1 MSKFLSLAVLLAV
14 AAVMPAL
21 HAEDKVLI
29 QITPEARM
37 RFTRGKA
44 AWSDGVLKGKLP
56 LSVSFSDQR
65 FKVDPSK
72 IYTLSGEFRLTSGG
86 ESKDNMWFGLVC
98 FDEAGRDISSQTLN
112 RIVPD
117 LVETAETAPK
127 GAKVIVVKG
136 EGLGKWMKF
145 LQTGR
150 VIAVG
155 AKADR
160 SDLPNFDLLYSLPK
174 GATKRADGSVE
185 IKLRGA
191 VNTEI
196 PAGTKLGLHSYG
208 DSLLFTPRGRI
219 NGEWRTFS
227 GSFAAKPES
236 GVVGFRPTTRSISF
250 GFFCRDKEGEVEVRN
265 LKLVE
270 SED

>member
-1 MSKFLSLAVLLAV
+1 MGNQV
-14 AAVMPAL
+14 
-21 HAEDKVLI
+21 EG
-29 QITPEARM
+29 E
-37 RFTRGKA
+37 
-44 AWSDGVLKGKLP
+44 LK
-56 LSVSFSDQR
+56 
-65 FKVDPSK
+65 
-72 IYTLSGEFRLTSGG
+72 
-86 ESKDNMWFGLVC
+86 
-98 FDEAGRDISSQTLN
+98 
-112 RIVPD
+112 
-117 LVETAETAPK
+117 K

-136 EGLGKWMKF
+136 DGLGKWMKF

-160 SDLPNFDLLYSLPK
+160 SDLPNFNLLYTRPK
-174 GATKRADGSVE
+174 GATKRDDGSVE
-185 IKLRGA
+185 IKLRSA
-191 VNTEI
+191 LTTEI
-196 PAGTKLGLHSYG
+196 PAGTSLGLHSFA

-227 GSFAAKPES
+227 GSFAVKPEA